1 MEFFKEHKWERDSV
15 HVFKRKVTQTDIKL
29 DSERWTLWEVGI
41 CPKREFEFS
50 KTVNTK
56 ASPGRSEE

>member
-15 HVFKRKVTQTDIKL
+15 HVLKRKVTQIDIKL
-29 DSERWTLWEVGI
+29 NTERWTLWEVGI
-41 CPKREFEFS
+41 CLPKHEFS

>member
-1 MEFFKEHKWERDSV
+1 MSSNG
-15 HVFKRKVTQTDIKL
+15 TDIKL
-29 DSERWTLWEVGI
+29 DTERWTLWEVGI
-41 CPKREFEFS
+41 CLPKHEFEFS

>member
-1 MEFFKEHKWERDSV
+1 VGEGFCSCP
-15 HVFKRKVTQTDIKL
+15 QTESDADIKL
-29 DSERWTLWEVGI
+29 DTERWTLWEVGI
-41 CPKREFEFS
+41 CLPKREFEFS

>member
-15 HVFKRKVTQTDIKL
+15 HVLKRKVTQTDIKL

-41 CPKREFEFS
+41 CPKHEFS